1 MPAPSAA
8 SMGLPSW
15 VDNPS
20 QLKWDQSSVAMG
32 TSPAKPGF
40 DWLAAGAAAQDLF
53 GGVSDLIR
61 GIQGQPTRM
70 AGSRLQEYLQN
81 QKQESFINS
90 LLGKLISPESAGG
103 SASVGTSQLPPLSDY
118 TQYLNF

>member
-20 QLKWDQSSVAMG
+20 QLKWDGSSVAMG
-32 TSPAKPGF
+32 TSPTKPGF

-53 GGVSDLIR
+53 GGISDLVR

-70 AGSRLQEYLQN
+70 AGSRLQEYLQT
-81 QKQESFINS
+81 QKQENFLNT
-90 LLGKLISPESAGG
+90 LLGKLLGPDSYGSGG
-103 SASVGTSQLPPLSDY
+103 AKASSELGGLADY